1 MYTNTVDSYCFLM
14 RTHEKR
20 TIDSRYGVPRPLS
33 SRDRIYQVYFFSRP
47 PERPCIRRLRGDPQR
62 QLIAAMATNTPSAAA
77 VSVRFSRV
85 LVDFSAFVAERAT
98 GDVNLPVHIIKEMT
112 IVDIDSGCYQ
122 TWIYKQLKESYHWD
136 GSEPL
141 EKHNQWLID
150 HYHGLEY
157 HLGFADYES
166 LTDTLNHQC
175 GGASLLIAANRVKA
189 RILEDLL
196 YMKQAVVDVE
206 SLGCPPSP
214 NAKIFSRSVAAFDGV
229 SIASY
234 YDTPREQ
241 EHSTAE
247 REKIWPFCFCLNH
260 RILGGRFDVPYLRR
274 YTWRC
279 GSNGTRRPGHYFS
292 RCVRY
297 ITIY

>member
-1 MYTNTVDSYCFLM
+1 
-14 RTHEKR
+14 
-20 TIDSRYGVPRPLS
+20 
-33 SRDRIYQVYFFSRP
+33 
-47 PERPCIRRLRGDPQR
+47 
-62 QLIAAMATNTPSAAA
+62 MATNTPAA
-77 VSVRFSRV
+77 VAVSLSRV
-85 LVDFSAFVAERAT
+85 LVDFSAFAAERTT

-122 TWIYKQLKESYHWD
+122 TWIYKQPKESYHWD

-166 LTDTLNHQC
+166 LTDTLNHHC
-175 GGASLLIAANRVKA
+175 GRASLLFAANRVKT

-196 YMKQAVVDVE
+196 YMKQAV
-206 SLGCPPSP
+206 
-214 NAKIFSRSVAAFDGV
+214 
-229 SIASY
+229 
-234 YDTPREQ
+234 
-241 EHSTAE
+241 
-247 REKIWPFCFCLNH
+247 
-260 RILGGRFDVPYLRR
+260 

-279 GSNGTRRPGHYFS
+279 GSNGTRRPGHYSS

-297 ITIY
+297 VPTLIKHFFFLIFILVLFTFLSPESENFEFNMAAALDADESLVERNGCVHYGQRSAFDPSRS